1 MATRGFTGRGRHV
14 GSAGRLPP
22 GQFVTEQF
30 PVLSAGPTPNIA
42 LDTWRLTIERKG
54 ETVKAW
60 SWEEFNRLP
69 MRAVTRD
76 IHCVTRWSKFDTQ
89 WSGVSFDDLLADA
102 KLEPP
107 TAHVM
112 AHSFEGYS
120 TNLRVA
126 DLVEGRAMVA
136 VSYAGR
142 PISPEHG
149 GPARLLVPHLYF
161 WKSAK
166 WLKTIEFIDSDRPGF
181 WEERGYHNDGDPWRE
196 QRYSSD

>member
-1 MATRGFTGRGRHV
+1 MATRGFTGRGRYA

-30 PVLSAGPTPNIA
+30 PVLSAGPTPQIA
-42 LDTWRLTIERKG
+42 LDAWQLTLDFKG
-54 ETVKAW
+54 QTVKAW
-60 SWEEFNRLP
+60 SWAEFNRLP

-76 IHCVTRWSKFDTQ
+76 IHCVTRWSKFDTE

-102 KLEPP
+102 GLEPP
-107 TAHVM
+107 TPYVM
-112 AHSFEGYS
+112 ARSFEGYS
-120 TNLRVA
+120 TNLPIK

-136 VSYAGR
+136 LAYAGR
-142 PISPEHG
+142 SISPQHG

-166 WLKTIEFIDSDRPGF
+166 WLKSFEFIEADRPGF
-181 WEERGYHNDGDPWRE
+181 WEERGYHIYGDPWHE